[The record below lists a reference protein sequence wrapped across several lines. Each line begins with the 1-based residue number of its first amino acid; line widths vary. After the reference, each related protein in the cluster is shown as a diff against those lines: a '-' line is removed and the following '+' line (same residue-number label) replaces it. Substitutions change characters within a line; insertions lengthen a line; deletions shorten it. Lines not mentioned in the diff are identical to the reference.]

1 VLKELRD
8 FILRGNVLD
17 LAVAVVMGA
26 AFGAITTSLVDDILM
41 PIIGVLL
48 GGVDFTTLSWTFN
61 GVQINYGNFI
71 QSVVNFVIIAVAMFF
86 VLKAANTVMRKKV
99 EAPVPPAPTVEEK
112 LLTEIRDLLK
122 TPNRRVLD

>member
-26 AFGAITTSLVDDILM
+26 AFGAITTSMVDDIIM

-71 QSVVNFVIIAVAMFF
+71 QSVVNFLIIAVAMFF
-86 VLKAANTVMRKKV
+86 VLKAANTMMRKKV

-122 TPNRRVLD
+122 TPNRRV

>member
-8 FILRGNVLD
+8 FILRGNVLE

-26 AFGAITTSLVDDILM
+26 TFGAITTSLVNDILM
-41 PIIGVLL
+41 PIIGMLL
-48 GGVDFTTLSWTFN
+48 GGVDFTMLSWTFN

-71 QSVVNFVIIAVAMFF
+71 QSVVNFLIIAVAMFF
-86 VLKAANTVMRKKV
+86 VLKAASTLTHKKV

-122 TPNRRVLD
+122 TLQQRA